1 MTYRGSLFNPLTY
14 LRMITYVFGHGGFEH
29 FLGNIMYILILGPMI
44 EEKYGSVKLIKMIF
58 ITAVIGGIANA
69 IMFPNVAL
77 CGASG
82 VVFMMI
88 VLASATSF
96 EKGQIPLTMILVL
109 IIYVGGEINDALTV
123 NDNISQ
129 LAHIAGGICGAIFGM
144 YNMSY
149 HKEPI

>member
-1 MTYRGSLFNPLTY
+1 
-14 LRMITYVFGHGGFEH
+14 
-29 FLGNIMYILILGPMI
+29 
-44 EEKYGSVKLIKMIF
+44 
-58 ITAVIGGIANA
+58 
-69 IMFPNVAL
+69 
-77 CGASG
+77 
-82 VVFMMI
+82 MMI